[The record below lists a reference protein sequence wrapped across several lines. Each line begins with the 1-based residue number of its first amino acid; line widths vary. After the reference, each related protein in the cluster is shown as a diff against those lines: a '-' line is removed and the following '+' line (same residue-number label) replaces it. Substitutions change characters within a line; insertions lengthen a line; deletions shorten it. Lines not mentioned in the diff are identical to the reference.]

1 MLWGCRQQKFTIGSW
16 QQSQPSAVSAMQLI
30 CMAKKRGTKVISV
43 VRREDVVQ
51 ELKDLGYASL
61 ISGLHAFLDGQS
73 CCVASA
79 RAGSHAQGSVKSVCC
94 LMLSLTAGRGGVGA
108 AMLLQIRLAG

>member
-1 MLWGCRQQKFTIGSW
+1 MTAN

-43 VRREDVVQ
+43 VRREEVVQ

-61 ISGLHAFLDGQS
+61 I
-73 CCVASA
+73 
-79 RAGSHAQGSVKSVCC
+79 
-94 LMLSLTAGRGGVGA
+94 
-108 AMLLQIRLAG
+108 